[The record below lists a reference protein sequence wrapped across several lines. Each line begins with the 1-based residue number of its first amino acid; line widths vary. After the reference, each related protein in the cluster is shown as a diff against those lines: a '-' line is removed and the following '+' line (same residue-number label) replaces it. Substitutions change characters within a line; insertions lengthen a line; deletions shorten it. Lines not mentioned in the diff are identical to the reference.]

1 MLSTMSKSRN
11 TWLSVVGCRLSG
23 MMVPVHQPGQ
33 HLGEAVIRS
42 TGRQPNNGQPTTN
55 NWSLACTVLVT
66 LTLASC
72 GGEKDS
78 PGIEYMPDMYRSPSV
93 EAYVDYGQDPYY
105 FDDELVKAQRNTLSA
120 RKPPAGTIPW
130 SSDPAKAMYN
140 FPYPYTNDTTGYARA
155 GRELHSPIAM
165 TKESV
170 EKGKTI
176 YTKFCLHCHGETGQG
191 DGKVITEGGHP
202 PPGAY
207 SGPLKDLPEG
217 KMFHT
222 LTYGKGMMGSH
233 ASQLNKEERWTVIQ
247 YVKFLQAGGK
257 MPDAA
262 PADSA
267 VVPAMAATTG
277 AANK

>member
-1 MLSTMSKSRN
+1 MLNAMKN
-11 TWLSVVGCRLSG
+11 TTLFAV
-23 MMVPVHQPGQ
+23 
-33 HLGEAVIRS
+33 LG
-42 TGRQPNNGQPTTN
+42 
-55 NWSLACTVLVT
+55 TVL
-66 LTLASC
+66 LASC

-105 FDDELVKAQRNTLSA
+105 FDDELVKSQRNTQSA
-120 RKPPAGTIPW
+120 RLAPEGTIAW
-130 SSDPAKAMYN
+130 SSDASKAMYN
-140 FPYPYTNDTTGYARA
+140 FPYPYANDTSGYSRA

-170 EKGKTI
+170 EKGKVI

-207 SGPLKDLPEG
+207 NGPLKDLPEG

-233 ASQLNKEERWTVIQ
+233 AGQLNKEERWTVIQ

-257 MPDAA
+257 MPDTATPAA
-262 PADSA
+262 VDS
-267 VVPAMAATTG
+267 VSVPTGAMTTG
-277 AANK
+277 HANK

>member
-1 MLSTMSKSRN
+1 MKYITLFA
-11 TWLSVVGCRLSG
+11 V
-23 MMVPVHQPGQ
+23 
-33 HLGEAVIRS
+33 LGI
-42 TGRQPNNGQPTTN
+42 
-55 NWSLACTVLVT
+55 VL
-66 LTLASC
+66 LASC

-105 FDDELVKAQRNTLSA
+105 FEDSLVIKQRNTQSA
-120 RKPPAGTIPW
+120 RLAPAGTIPW
-130 SSDPAKAMYN
+130 SGDPAKAKYN
-140 FPYPYTNDTTGYARA
+140 FPYPYTNDTTGYSRA

-170 EKGKTI
+170 DKGKVI
-176 YTKFCLHCHGETGQG
+176 YDKFCLHCHGETGAG
-191 DGKVITEGGHP
+191 DGKVISEGGHP

-222 LTYGKGMMGSH
+222 ITYGKGMMGSH
-233 ASQLNKEERWTVIQ
+233 AGQLNKEERWTVIQ
-247 YVKFLQAGGK
+247 YVKYLQLGGK

-262 PADSA
+262 APDSA
-267 VVPAMAATTG
+267 AASAAAMGTGHANPGSVPG
-277 AANK
+277 ANR